1 MKIPA
6 AAAIATLGLALC
18 GCATVI
24 DGTSQKIAIST
35 PQVRGARCV
44 LTTARGRVS
53 VMTPGVVK
61 VSRSKKDIPVRCT
74 KDGYMPATGTIP
86 SDIDDWTFGNVLT
99 AGLGAGVDAATG
111 SINDYPDSFKIRM
124 KPDNGMGYTP
134 DQQANPYQQPYQ
146 QTVPDQQT
154 TPPDQSDP
162 NAGY

>member
-1 MKIPA
+1 MDGETMKVLAVSALA
-6 AAAIATLGLALC
+6 ALGVALS

-24 DGTSQKIAIST
+24 DGSSQKIAIST

-44 LTTARGRVS
+44 LSTSRGRIAVT
-53 VMTPGVVK
+53 TPGVVK

-74 KDGYMPATGTIP
+74 KDGYLPATGTIP

-111 SINDYPDSFKIRM
+111 SINDYPDSFRIRM
-124 KPDNGMGYTP
+124 KPDNGMGYSP
-134 DQQANPYQQPYQ
+134 DQPADPYQQPYQ

-154 TPPDQSDP
+154 DP
-162 NAGY
+162 NTGY